1 MSLLNNL
8 AKTNYSSNQV
18 TFSHLFSYGVHKG
31 TTLKMRNVKM
41 DEFLFGYNQNND
53 TIFNLDLCTLF
64 LRRTL
69 SFLKF
74 VKKNEGQIL
83 FIGTSGKTQK
93 LTKMLGESAKQPYIV
108 GRWINGLLTNWE
120 NISSSIKLYNLFL
133 KKLQLSRKRKTNL
146 ENSFGGLCTLKQLP
160 SAIFLL
166 DLKSDGT
173 VINEAKQLGI
183 PVIAFV
189 DNSSDLFDQIDYPIP
204 MNTGSTFSIFLISSL
219 FLKALKD

>member
-1 MSLLNNL
+1 
-8 AKTNYSSNQV
+8 
-18 TFSHLFSYGVHKG
+18 
-31 TTLKMRNVKM
+31 M

-53 TIFNLDLCTLF
+53 TIFNLDLCTLL
-64 LRRTL
+64 LRRAI
-69 SFLKF
+69 SFLKS
-74 VKKNEGQIL
+74 VKKEKGQIL
-83 FIGTSGKTQK
+83 FIGTSGKTQR
-93 LTKMLGESAKQPYIV
+93 LTKMLGESAQQPYIV

-133 KKLQLSRKRKTNL
+133 KKLQLSRKRKANL
-146 ENSFGGLCTLKQLP
+146 ENSFGGLCTLNQLP

-166 DLKSDGT
+166 DLKSDGI

-183 PVIAFV
+183 PIIAFV

-219 FLKALKD
+219 FLKALKN